1 MLKVMAYFLF
11 RLLCTLGMQGLHS
24 GKVQSNFDF
33 SQKSPQISLGSSLA
47 KLFSELAIITCFLS
61 PLLSSSYDPGLCS
74 PMLGLSLGS
83 LLFIHLN
90 SFIYSSSHQKFLSPC
105 KNPRLLL
112 AAHLFSVPKQMRQKG
127 DSMLS
132 RSHPYVIL
140 SINKGSILS
149 NINDSVNMENR

>member
-1 MLKVMAYFLF
+1 
-11 RLLCTLGMQGLHS
+11 MQGLHS
-24 GKVQSNFDF
+24 GRVQSYFDF
-33 SQKSPQISLGSSLA
+33 SEKPPQKKTTLSLGSSLA
-47 KLFSELAIITCFLS
+47 KLFSELVIITCFLS
-61 PLLSSSYDPGLCS
+61 PLLSSAYDPGLCS
-74 PMLGLSLGS
+74 PMHGLSLGS
-83 LLFIHLN
+83 LFFFHFN
-90 SFIYSSSHQKFLSPC
+90 SFIYSSSHRKFLSPC

-112 AAHLFSVPKQMRQKG
+112 ASHLFSVPKQMREKG

>member
-24 GKVQSNFDF
+24 GRVQITSE
-33 SQKSPQISLGSSLA
+33 ITTLSLGSSLA

-61 PLLSSSYDPGLCS
+61 PLSSAYYPGLDS

-90 SFIYSSSHQKFLSPC
+90 SSIHSSSHQKFLSPC
-105 KNPRLLL
+105 KNPKLLL
-112 AAHLFSVPKQMRQKG
+112 ATHLFSVPKQMRCKRN
-127 DSMLS
+127 SMLS

-149 NINDSVNMENR
+149 SMNDSVNMENR